1 MTRTPVSASP
11 RGMPPAAAT
20 LLAALVRE
28 QAALVEVAARILRD
42 RATAEDVVQDV
53 VLKLCEAS
61 ACPEVAA
68 PAPYLRRMVR
78 NAAVDCARRHLRER
92 CRLAPDADAEAVPAP
107 CACPLAH
114 LERCEALRAVLA
126 ALERTPDRTRRVFL
140 AHRIDGVPQNVLARE
155 AGISP
160 TLVNFIIRD
169 GTALCRAAAA

>member
-1 MTRTPVSASP
+1 MTQTRAPVPPQGSSP
-11 RGMPPAAAT
+11 AIAT

-28 QAALVEVAARILRD
+28 QATLVDVAARILRD

-61 ACPEVAA
+61 VCPEVAA
-68 PAPYLRRMVR
+68 PAPYLRRIVR
-78 NAAVDCARRHLRER
+78 NAAIDCARRHLRER
-92 CRLAPDADAEAVPAP
+92 CRLAPDAEADAVPAP
-107 CACPLAH
+107 CTCPQAH
-114 LERCEALRAVLA
+114 MERCEALRAVLA
-126 ALERTPDRTRRVFL
+126 ALAETPERTRRVFL

-160 TLVNFIIRD
+160 TLVNFMIRD